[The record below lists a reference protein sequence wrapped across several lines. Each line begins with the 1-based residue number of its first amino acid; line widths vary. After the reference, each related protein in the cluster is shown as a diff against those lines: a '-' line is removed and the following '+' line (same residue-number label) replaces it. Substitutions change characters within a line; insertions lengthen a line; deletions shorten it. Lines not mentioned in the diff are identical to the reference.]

1 MTCIAVV
8 RHEDKVYMAGDR
20 GASDDGTILALE
32 APKVW
37 KIGPYLIG
45 YAGAMDGEESAITL
59 NQLHLILKIQ
69 IDLCRQGLLK
79 N

>member
-1 MTCIAVV
+1 
-8 RHEDKVYMAGDR
+8 MAGDR

-45 YAGAMDGEESAITL
+45 YAGSMDGEI
-59 NQLHLILKIQ
+59 NQLHLTLKIQ
-69 IDLCRQGLLK
+69 IGLCRLNLSK